1 MLDLFELHNNTLNM
15 IHVRKCNWLYVI
27 GDVMIALQGKTPYLY
42 RHNILQLMQQQLIT
56 QKITK
61 TMTRIPEK
69 YKPRVLLTTIRM
81 PETR

>member
-1 MLDLFELHNNTLNM
+1 M
-15 IHVRKCNWLYVI
+15 IHERKCSWLYVI
-27 GDVMIALQGKTPYLY
+27 DDIMIALQGKTPYLY

-69 YKPRVLLTTIRM
+69 YKPKVLLTTIRM
-81 PETR
+81 PETK